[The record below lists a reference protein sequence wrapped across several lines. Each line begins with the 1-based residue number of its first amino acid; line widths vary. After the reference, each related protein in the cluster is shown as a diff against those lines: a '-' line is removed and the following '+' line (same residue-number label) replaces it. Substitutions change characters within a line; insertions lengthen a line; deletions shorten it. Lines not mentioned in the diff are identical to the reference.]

1 MKTQLIVVGVILVC
15 VAGAVFYLT
24 SCESLGWCSKAS
36 NSFEKDMTRSFK
48 EEQYRTYKE
57 IVNPAGFV
65 NSEPFQLADL
75 VGKKVI
81 LLDIMT
87 YSCINCQRTFPY
99 LRDWYAKYKDQ
110 GLEIVAIH
118 TPEFAFEKD
127 KKNVEGAMKEFGLTF
142 PVVLD
147 NEYGTW
153 NAYGNRYW
161 PRKYLID
168 IDGHIIYDH
177 IGEGNYDETEE
188 KIVDALNERARRF
201 GLTAVSSTIGGTQA
215 ELTSSVRIQS
225 PETYLGGLRGD
236 YRNTPVGGTIFS
248 LPQTVE
254 QDRAYLVGKWIVTDE
269 YVQPAE
275 VGASIVYRYRAQKV
289 FLVMGSDT
297 SGTIEVYRDGNI
309 VTDGA
314 GSSVSSGKILVQDE
328 TLYRLIED
336 TSWGEHT
343 LELKF
348 LDLDIKA
355 FAFTFG

>member
-1 MKTQLIVVGVILVC
+1 MKTYTIIISILVVVGLGILYLVGCRAGVVC
-15 VAGAVFYLT
+15 RSTNTGVEKSAT
-24 SCESLGWCSKAS
+24 SLSGEANTYS
-36 NSFEKDMTRSFK
+36 
-48 EEQYRTYKE
+48 QYKE

-87 YSCINCQRTFPY
+87 YSCINCQRTYPY

-127 KKNVEGAMKEFGLTF
+127 KDNVEKATQQFGLTF

-168 IDGHIIYDH
+168 INGNIIYDH
-177 IGEGNYDETEE
+177 IGEGEYNETEQ
-188 KIVDALNERARRF
+188 KIVRALNERAEQL
-201 GLTAVSSTIGGTQA
+201 GLGPVSSTIGGVVA
-215 ELTSSVRIQS
+215 ERSSGSRAQS
-225 PETYLGGLRGD
+225 PETYLGSLRGD
-236 YRNTPVGGTIFS
+236 YRNTPIGGTEFVAPEV
-248 LPQTVE
+248 LE
-254 QDRAYLVGKWIVTDE
+254 KDRAYLVGKWIVTDE

-275 VGASIVYRYRAQKV
+275 VGASIIYSYRAQKV
-289 FLVMGSDT
+289 FLVMGSKT
-297 SGTIEVYRDGNI
+297 GGIVEVYKNGI
-309 VTDGA
+309 KVTDGS
-314 GSSVSSGKILVQDE
+314 GSSVTNSMMTITDE
-328 TLYRLIED
+328 TLYRIIED
-336 TSWGEHT
+336 SQWGEHT

-348 LDLDIKA
+348 LETDMQA
-355 FAFTFG
+355 FVFTFG